1 MANRQISGLT
11 ARTLG
16 LSDVIATQVADGSAE
31 AGKNTIQEV
40 ADLVGGNGLLL
51 EAKVSFSSAEILNL
65 FTTPKTLV
73 AAQGAGT
80 VVMPMRILF
89 NKTYVSITYTT
100 NINLVM
106 GTGTVFAS
114 TFSNALGFS
123 SSEIAGYTVVS
134 NGSVSPATSSI
145 NAPITLAAAT
155 GNPAAGNGTMDVYI
169 YYVVITL

>member
-1 MANRQISGLT
+1 MANRQIAGLT
-11 ARTLG
+11 ARTLA
-16 LSDVIATQVADGSAE
+16 LSDVIATQVANGATE
-31 AGKNTIQEV
+31 AGKNTIQDV
-40 ADLVGGNGLLL
+40 ADLIGGGLLKVV
-51 EAKVSFSSAEILNL
+51 KVSFSAAEILNL
-65 FTTPKTLV
+65 FTTPKNLV

-80 VVMPMRILF
+80 VIMPIRIII
-89 NKTYVSITYTT
+89 NKTYVSTTYTT
-100 NINLVM
+100 NLNLVM

-123 SSEIAGYTVVS
+123 ASEIAGYTVVS

-155 GNPAAGNGTMDVYI
+155 GNPVAGDGTMDVYL